1 MNVTAAAPDSRRR
14 AREGGFSLLELLTI
28 VAIVG
33 MLASLAIP
41 KFLGYMRRSKRGE
54 AELNLTALSK
64 TADTIFAETSSYPQA
79 VAPAT
84 PAVPCCDQPGR
95 RCAVNQ
101 AEWHGVLA
109 WDLLDFEMTQ
119 KFYFNY
125 SYSSVAPTAF
135 QARAVGDLDCD
146 GVTVTYILNGNGAS
160 GTPVS
165 TLTRPP
171 RNE

>member
-1 MNVTAAAPDSRRR
+1 MTVTAAATRPRRR
-14 AREGGFSLLELLTI
+14 PREGGFSLLELLTI

-54 AELNLTALSK
+54 AELNLTAISK

-79 VAPAT
+79 VTAWT

-95 RCAVNQ
+95 KCAVSQ

-109 WDLLDFEMTQ
+109 WDLLDFEVTQ
-119 KFYFNY
+119 RFYFNY
-125 SYSSVAPTAF
+125 DYGSVAPTVF
-135 QARAVGDLDCD
+135 RARAIGDLDCD
-146 GVTVTYILNGNGAS
+146 GVTVTYVLDGNGAS

>member
-1 MNVTAAAPDSRRR
+1 MTTVQKFTKPGRQR
-14 AREGGFSLLELLTI
+14 GFSLLELLTI

-33 MLASLAIP
+33 MLAALAIP
-41 KFLGYMRRSKRGE
+41 KFMGYMRRSKRGE
-54 AELNLTALSK
+54 AELNLGAIGK
-64 TADTIFAETSSYPQA
+64 TADTSYAETSSYPQA
-79 VAPAT
+79 VAAAT
-84 PAVPCCDQPGR
+84 PAVPCCNQPGR
-95 RCAVNQ
+95 KCAVVAAQWN
-101 AEWHGVLA
+101 GVLA

-119 KFYFNY
+119 AFHFNY
-125 SYSSVAPTAF
+125 DYASVAPTAF

-146 GVTVTYILNGNGAS
+146 GLSVTYTLVGNAAS